1 MLECVPPLPDPYL
14 MSALLVGLHFGECD
28 VPVSLLGRMSY
39 LVKVANPMSSARHQD
54 DSVWHCLASLIGD
67 LKAYPGAFLVASDD
81 VRSFL
86 IHPVITDMT
95 QLEKETTIKI

>member
-1 MLECVPPLPDPYL
+1 

-54 DSVWHCLASLIGD
+54 DICD
-67 LKAYPGAFLVASDD
+67 LKAYPGAFLGASDD
-81 VRSFL
+81 VRFFL
-86 IHPVITDMT
+86 IHPVITDMP
-95 QLEKETTIKI
+95 QLKKETTIKI